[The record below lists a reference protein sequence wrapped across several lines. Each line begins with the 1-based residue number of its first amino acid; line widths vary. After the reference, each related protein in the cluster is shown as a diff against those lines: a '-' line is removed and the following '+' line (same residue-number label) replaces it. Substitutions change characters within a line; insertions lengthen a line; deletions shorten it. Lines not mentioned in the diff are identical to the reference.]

1 MQMKHSTAVCSRQNR
16 AINGRVREL
25 LYLFVLVISL
35 ASCQREQDW
44 EGAPDI
50 KAKVES
56 EQKTRTSLSVDESG
70 AGTIY
75 WNPSDKIDVFFGTT
89 KASYT
94 SQNAS
99 DAITAVFK
107 TSDSVSGV
115 DITSSNIWGLY
126 PSNGSSSCDGN
137 AITTTLPATQYGV
150 PNTFDKDIFPAVARS
165 SSTDL
170 QFYNVCGGIK
180 FNLAY
185 DDIKKITFRGNN
197 NENLAG
203 TVSISFVEG
212 LPKATIVNGVKEI
225 TLTPKSGSTF
235 TKEKDYYITL
245 LPGTLSKGF
254 TMTFTATDGTVG
266 TLNYTDASVTIKRSI
281 FSRKGSM
288 DVYAAFGDGRQPN
301 NVIYYTSSDGQVVTP
316 NKTDV
321 FGASIVSNEYVGGRG
336 IITFDGEVTS
346 IGEWAF
352 NGCDNLRSIII
363 PNSVTSIGDGAFNN
377 CTYLK
382 RVVIPESVTS
392 IGSYVFGGC
401 YWMKTITIL
410 NPDPPTIMD
419 DTFYF
424 RTESEAPYGFFYYHI
439 FVPED
444 SVSAY
449 KNAQYWDQ
457 YPYWSGYGWRNSDQI
472 YPIMPFIASDFYV
485 PTYIQACYID
495 LDARDTYTINPFEFI
510 SIYHDDRDDWDFDG
524 EYWNRREPIILNG
537 VWLEGDGDNG
547 IPSGLTA
554 WEFYHFRIKNTA
566 IDTSFLPAEIRS
578 RVSYNGETNLFSFD
592 YSSGEDVT
600 GSYEIPIT
608 IDFNA
613 MFWLAQPFIVNV
625 VLRGKD
631 VTQPHEAVD
640 LGLSVKWATCN
651 VGADNP
657 EEYGDYFAWGETEA
671 KTDYSWPTY
680 EWCNG
685 SYNTM
690 TKYCNNSSYGYNGF
704 TDNKTVLDPEDDA
717 AHVNWGGSWR
727 MPTDAEWTELRN
739 NCTWT
744 WTTQDGVNGYRVTSK
759 KTGYTD
765 KSIFIPAA
773 GGRYDASLYEVGT
786 DGNYWSSFLDMGNPF
801 GAWYVTFRSGGV
813 YRSYSDRSLGF
824 SVRPVS
830 E

>member
-1 MQMKHSTAVCSRQNR
+1 MCKTQIYFLIPV
-16 AINGRVREL
+16 L
-25 LYLFVLVISL
+25 LLG
-35 ASCQREQDW
+35 SCQREQEW

-50 KAKVES
+50 RAEVES
-56 EQKTRTSLSVDESG
+56 EQNTRTSLSVDESG

-75 WNPSDKIDVFFGTT
+75 WNPSDQIDVFFGTK
-89 KASYT
+89 KAQYT

-99 DAITAVFK
+99 EAIAATFK
-107 TSDSVSGV
+107 TNATLTDSDVSS
-115 DITSSNIWGLY
+115 TNIWGLY
-126 PSNGSSSCDGN
+126 PSNSSSSCNGSS
-137 AITTTLPATQYGV
+137 ITTTLPSTQYGV
-150 PNTFDKDIFPAVARS
+150 PNTFDNNIFPAVAHS
-165 SSTDL
+165 SSTNL

-225 TLTPKSGSTF
+225 TLTPKTGTTF
-235 TKEKDYYITL
+235 TKGADYYFIL
-245 LPGTLSKGF
+245 LPGTLSAGF
-254 TMTFTATDGTVG
+254 TMIFTATDGTIG
-266 TLNYTDASVTIKRSI
+266 TLNYTDKSVTITRSI
-281 FSRKGSM
+281 FGRKGNV
-288 DVYAAFGDGRQPN
+288 DAYASFRSYRQAN
-301 NVIYYTSSDGQVVTP
+301 NVIYYTSSNGQVVTP
-316 NKTDV
+316 YRTGV
-321 FGASIVSNEYVGGRG
+321 FGTNIISNEYVGNRGVITFNGEVTSIGRYAFYNRSG
-336 IITFDGEVTS
+336 LTSIDLPASVSVIDQYAFANCTGLKSITVHSTSIPSVEDNSFQNTNNCVIYVPWGTDYFYKESWNNYSARIQPFCPKNMIYFSCSRLPLTLSHTDGFGANIISIEDNRIVFDGEVTS

-392 IGSYVFGGC
+392 IGSCVFGGC

-424 RTESEAPYGFFYYHI
+424 RTESEAPSGFFYYHI

-485 PTYIQACYID
+485 PTYVQTCYID

-524 EYWNRREPIILNG
+524 VYWNRREPIILNG

-554 WEFYHFRIKNTA
+554 WEFYHFGIKNTA
-566 IDTSFLPAEIRS
+566 IHTSFLPAEIRS

-608 IDFNA
+608 IGFNS
-613 MFWLAQPFIVNV
+613 MFWLAQPFTVNV

-631 VTQPHEAVD
+631 VTQPH
-640 LGLSVKWATCN
+640 
-651 VGADNP
+651 
-657 EEYGDYFAWGETEA
+657 
-671 KTDYSWPTY
+671 
-680 EWCNG
+680 
-685 SYNTM
+685 
-690 TKYCNNSSYGYNGF
+690 
-704 TDNKTVLDPEDDA
+704 
-717 AHVNWGGSWR
+717 
-727 MPTDAEWTELRN
+727 
-739 NCTWT
+739 
-744 WTTQDGVNGYRVTSK
+744 
-759 KTGYTD
+759 
-765 KSIFIPAA
+765 
-773 GGRYDASLYEVGT
+773 
-786 DGNYWSSFLDMGNPF
+786 
-801 GAWYVTFRSGGV
+801 
-813 YRSYSDRSLGF
+813 
-824 SVRPVS
+824 
-830 E
+830 